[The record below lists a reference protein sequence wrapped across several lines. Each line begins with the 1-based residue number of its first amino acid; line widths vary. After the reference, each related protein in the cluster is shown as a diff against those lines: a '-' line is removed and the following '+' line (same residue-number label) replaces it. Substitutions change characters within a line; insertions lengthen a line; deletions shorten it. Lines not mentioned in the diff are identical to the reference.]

1 MIEAKG
7 LTKLYRLYKSSSDR
21 LKEALSLTHKRYH
34 QEFFALR
41 SLDFAMKK
49 GEIVGV
55 VGNNGS
61 GKSTLLKLITGII
74 QPTSGFLRVSHKVT
88 ALLELGAGF
97 NPEMSGI
104 DNIYLHA
111 NIGGL
116 TKKEIEAKIEAIL
129 DFADIG
135 EFIYQPIKTYS
146 SGMRSRLAFA
156 FAIHT
161 DPELL
166 IVDEVLS
173 VGDAAFARK
182 CFAKIEDFKAK
193 GVTILFVSHSLAQV
207 VELCDRV
214 LWLHRGQ
221 KVLEGK
227 TKLVAALYQ
236 KYGDAKV
243 LDIAKVNEEY
253 NNLLAKKE
261 SKKEKKQ
268 TTTQPLQSFN
278 PNIVSKSRIEYEING
293 AKIYDVKVVD
303 TNNNEANILYKHQ
316 TYYYTYKVKFFED
329 FEKVNLAILLKT
341 QTTVALGGKEMEIRD
356 VKKDSTYTVRWEFC
370 SVLNP
375 GSYFFN
381 CGVNTLQDGKKRVLH
396 RVIDAYM
403 VQVPPTKGDK
413 ANNFID
419 FGFKLEVKDG

>member
-7 LTKLYRLYKSSSDR
+7 LTKLYRLYKSSSHR

-34 QEFFALR
+34 REFFALR
-41 SLDFAMKK
+41 SLDFSMKK

-61 GKSTLLKLITGII
+61 GKSTFLKLITGII
-74 QPTSGFLRVSHKVT
+74 QPTSGSLRVSHKVT

-97 NPEMSGI
+97 NPEMSGL

-111 NIGGL
+111 HIGGL
-116 TKKEIEAKIEAIL
+116 AKKEIDAKIEAIIA
-129 DFADIG
+129 FADIG

-146 SGMRSRLAFA
+146 SGMKARLAFA
-156 FAIHT
+156 LAIHT

-166 IVDEVLS
+166 IIDEVLS

-182 CFAKIEDFKAK
+182 CFAKIEDFKSK

-207 VELCDRV
+207 VELCDRL

-221 KVLEGK
+221 KVLEGE
-227 TKLVAALYQ
+227 TKLIAALYQ

-243 LDIAKVNEEY
+243 LDLAKVKDEY
-253 NNLLAKKE
+253 SNLAAKKE
-261 SKKEKKQ
+261 PKKQ
-268 TTTQPLQSFN
+268 IAAQHIQSFN
-278 PNIVSKSRIEYEING
+278 PNIRSKSRIEYEING
-293 AKIYDVKVVD
+293 AKIYDIKVVD

-316 TYYYTYKVKFFED
+316 IYYYTYKVKFFEN
-329 FEKVNLAILLKT
+329 FKKVNLAMLLKT
-341 QTTVALGGKEMEIRD
+341 HTTVALGGKELELRD
-356 VKKDSTYTVRWEFC
+356 VAKNKTYTIRWEFC
-370 SVLNP
+370 SMLNS

-381 CGVNTLQDGKKRVLH
+381 CGVNTLQEGKKRVLH

-403 VQVPPTKGDK
+403 VQVPPTKSDK

-419 FGFKLEVKDG
+419 FGFKLEVIDE